1 MDNKGIV
8 IGDRERERGGRESGE
23 TCVEEELQWRREERQ
38 LWMELRRRKD
48 GSSFDASSSVD
59 E

>member
-1 MDNKGIV
+1 
-8 IGDRERERGGRESGE
+8 
-23 TCVEEELQWRREERQ
+23 
-38 LWMELRRRKD
+38 MELRRRKE